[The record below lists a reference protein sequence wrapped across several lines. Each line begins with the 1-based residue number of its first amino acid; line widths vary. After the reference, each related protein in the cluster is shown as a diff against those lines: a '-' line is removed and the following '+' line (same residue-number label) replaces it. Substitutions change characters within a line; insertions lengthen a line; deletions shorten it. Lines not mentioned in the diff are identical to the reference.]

1 MRVKVDASKAKHS
14 LNLFKQASNWDDI
27 FAKAIKKIKPDIEH
41 NVGYY
46 LNESGIK
53 KHTGRLAESIS
64 VSTEGSKLVVTSNH
78 PAMGLIEY
86 GGPSPFPNWN
96 SATIQEYSRIY
107 GKPAFVVAR
116 GIYRNQPFAEARQ
129 PIFKAVSEAMPDLR
143 KETRRIAKEKAGK

>member
-53 KHTGRLAESIS
+53 KHTGRLADSIS
-64 VSTEGSKLVVTSNH
+64 VETEGSKLVVKSNH

-107 GKPAFVVAR
+107 GTSAFLIAR